1 MAARNTGNDLA
12 DRKSDAMLR
21 SLFDIKNDLKKS
33 KDAMDLYQK
42 KVMEWECRDMKQLG
56 ISDHYMILDSYQ
68 KLEDSHPERGE
79 YKFHFNPRGATK
91 DQAIGIRDDITRI
104 IEMTVSKFTIPLTK
118 LDSFD
123 ATTLTTANPALSILD
138 LTGNPSEPSADISAV
153 SSRHQQYAYQRITM
167 YMRDISAQSFIDN
180 EDKRHHFEFE
190 PTAIGHIRGSGYGNK
205 LLLTPIDDNYVLTDP
220 INHVHG
226 MSINFFNPDHELK
239 MPPDV
244 IYGVTLYSAVTDIG
258 TSPTDNIVQIR
269 FMEPTGQLELL
280 YGDRI
285 FFRGFESYYNLITGT
300 TSSGDP
306 IYTKTTQNHVL
317 NRYINRPEGH
327 IIGEDLVSSTSSIVA
342 LVVNPVNNIYN
353 IYLNPNIKTSL
364 LDNFTTS
371 GTAGSAYTNG
381 EEIQSKTRVSM
392 YIAKNRIRIPIRFRT
407 LTKKYTNGIVAI

>member
-1 MAARNTGNDLA
+1 MARNTGNDLA
-12 DRKSDAMLR
+12 DRKSDAVLR

-33 KDAMDLYQK
+33 KDVLDIYQK
-42 KVMEWECRDMKQLG
+42 KVMEWECQDMKKLG

-104 IEMTVSKFTIPLTK
+104 IEITIGKFTIPLTK
-118 LDSFD
+118 LVSFD
-123 ATTLTTANPALSILD
+123 KDVLNAADSSLSILD
-138 LTGNPSEPSADISAV
+138 LTANSAAPTVDISTI
-153 SSRHQQYAYQRITM
+153 SDRTQQYAHRRITM

-180 EDKRHHFEFE
+180 EDSRHHFEFE
-190 PTAIGHIRGSGYGNK
+190 TSPHGHTSGTGHAHGNSI
-205 LLLTPIDDNYVLTDP
+205 LLTPIDDNYVFTDP
-220 INHVHG
+220 INHIHG
-226 MSINFFNPDHELK
+226 MIINFFNPDYALK

-244 IYGVTLYSAVTDIG
+244 IYNVTMYSAKPNASIS
-258 TSPTDNIVQIR
+258 TSADNIVQIR
-269 FMEPTGQLELL
+269 FSDPTGQLDLL

-285 FFRGFESYYNLITGT
+285 FFKGFESYYNLVSGST
-300 TSSGDP
+300 T
-306 IYTKTTQNHVL
+306 TRTTQNHVL

-327 IIGEDLVSSTSSIVA
+327 IIGEDIVSTTSSIVSG
-342 LVVNPVNNIYN
+342 VVIPVGNVYN

-371 GTAGSAYTNG
+371 GSAGSAYENG
-381 EEIQSKTRVSM
+381 EEILSKTRVSM

>member
-118 LDSFD
+118 NDIFRATDIANDASFS
-123 ATTLTTANPALSILD
+123 TLD
-138 LTGNPSEPSADISAV
+138 LVNNYSTYAAPN
-153 SSRHQQYAYQRITM
+153 SSHVEDRTQQYAYQRITM
-167 YMRDISAQSFIDN
+167 YMRDISAQSYIDN
-180 EDKRHHFEFE
+180 EDSRHHFEFE
-190 PTAIGHIRGSGYGNK
+190 PTAIGHVTGSGHGNK
-205 LLLTPIDDNYVLTDP
+205 LLLTPIDDNYVFTDP

-226 MSINFFNPDHELK
+226 TVVNFFNPDYPLK

-244 IYGVTLYSAVTDIG
+244 IYGVTLHSVEEITNTYNVI
-258 TSPTDNIVQIR
+258 QFR
-269 FMEPTGQLELL
+269 FTEPTGQLELL
-280 YGDRI
+280 VGDRV
-285 FFRGFESYYNLITGT
+285 FFKGFESYYNSVVGLT
-300 TSSGDP
+300 T
-306 IYTKTTQNHVL
+306 TKVTQNHVL

-327 IIGEDLVSSTSSIVA
+327 RLGDNPVLGTTGSIT
-342 LVVNPVNNIYN
+342 VVNNLYTL
-353 IYLNPNIKTSL
+353 YLDPAIKTTGL
-364 LDNFTTS
+364 T
-371 GTAGSAYTNG
+371 GTDGSTEPANG

>member
-104 IEMTVSKFTIPLTK
+104 IEMTVSKFTIPLTP
-118 LDSFD
+118 LDIFD
-123 ATTLTTANPALSILD
+123 PTPVVAANPSLSILD
-138 LTGNPSEPSADISAV
+138 LTSNSTLSSDDISNIN
-153 SSRHQQYAYQRITM
+153 SRRQQYAYQRITM

-180 EDKRHHFEFE
+180 EDKHHHFEFD
-190 PTAIGHIRGSGYGNK
+190 PTAIGHSSSGIHGNK
-205 LLLTPIDDNYVLTDP
+205 LLLTPIDDNYVFTDP

-226 MSINFFNPDHELK
+226 MIVNFFNPDHELK

-244 IYGVTLYSAVTDIG
+244 IYGVSLFAIDGVNAPFT
-258 TSPTDNIVQIR
+258 TSRVIQFR
-269 FMEPTGQLELL
+269 FIDPTGHLQLLV
-280 YGDRI
+280 GDRI
-285 FFRGFESYYNLITGT
+285 FFKGFESYYNSVVGLT
-300 TSSGDP
+300 T
-306 IYTKTTQNHVL
+306 TKVTQNHVL

-327 IIGEDLVSSTSSIVA
+327 IIGEDAVGSTISSG
-342 LVVNPVNNIYN
+342 VVTPTNGAYTM
-353 IYLNPNIKTSL
+353 YLNPIIKTTGLTGTDGS
-364 LDNFTTS
+364 TTP
-371 GTAGSAYTNG
+371 ANG